1 MSLNFLQTSV
11 KKKAFSLQIE
21 ILKLMQLQKFSDN
34 LSLKGCIRPC
44 KLEQK
49 DLQ

>member
-21 ILKLMQLQKFSDN
+21 ILKLMQLQKFSD